1 MYHRVTI
8 HLVLDPGTDVIAL
21 EFSRAVAMGEDNSV
35 VFDVT
40 LNSKDGDIDKV
51 EAFLQ
56 GSNDASKWTTIST
69 LVFGDGTTGSV
80 SVPDYGKVE
89 VSAAIPWALVRL
101 KYKSSTSASKRIQLR
116 AGIET
121 FKRG

>member
-1 MYHRVTI
+1 M
-8 HLVLDPGTDVIAL
+8 
-21 EFSRAVAMGEDNSV
+21 
-35 VFDVT
+35 
-40 LNSKDGDIDKV
+40 
-51 EAFLQ
+51 
-56 GSNDASKWTTIST
+56 
-69 LVFGDGTTGSV
+69 
-80 SVPDYGKVE
+80 PDYGKVE

>member
-8 HLVLDPGTDVIAL
+8 HLVLDPGGDVIAL

-35 VFDVT
+35 LFDVT
-40 LNSKDGDIDKV
+40 LNSKDGAIDKV

-116 AGIET
+116 GAIET